1 MLQKNLHVTI
11 SLFER
16 GLLNKKNLLIW
27 ASIKMIFQRLRR
39 TITWKYQVWCPW
51 YGYQTSFILPILCS
65 YYQFCITWL
74 FVCITF
80 INSMLNFFGHVSI
93 ICSIHTSSSYKKM
106 IFRSSLLKWSDLT
119 FLYIY
124 IYIYNIYMYICIYNT
139 YSILHTTFLHKF
151 VSVCYIS
158 HTQYKYQNILLYYA
172 F

>member
-51 YGYQTSFILPILCS
+51 YGYQAWFILPILCS

-93 ICSIHTSSSYKKM
+93 ICSIHTSSSYN
-106 IFRSSLLKWSDLT
+106 
-119 FLYIY
+119 
-124 IYIYNIYMYICIYNT
+124 IYNIYMYICIYNT